1 MNNSSFIPDFWPSG
15 RLWLKFFIGVIYVPL
30 LFALLFWIFFQ
41 ALFLRGL
48 YLLLLFLLF
57 VGGPISIGLLLSP
70 DRRGVGAGLIAVITI
85 PLIWYMSGFV
95 SQYFNFIEIDLL
107 LGLAAGGVSI
117 LLEMI
122 TGDVRVRAEMVG
134 LGIGFAMGLSLI
146 FLNNFLFGSFHYKGN
161 DALML
166 LSLGIPNALVW
177 LSTLFFP
184 EWASRKVGWGGLIVW
199 IVLISIVFG
208 ISFMLMI

>member
-1 MNNSSFIPDFWPSG
+1 M
-15 RLWLKFFIGVIYVPL
+15 
-30 LFALLFWIFFQ
+30 
-41 ALFLRGL
+41 
-48 YLLLLFLLF
+48 LLFLLF

-70 DRRGVGAGLIAVITI
+70 SRRGVGAGLVTVIAI
-85 PLIWYMSGFV
+85 PLIWYVAGFV
-95 SQYFNFIEIDLL
+95 SQYFNFMEVDLL
-107 LGLAAGGVSI
+107 LGLSAGGIAI
-117 LLEMI
+117 LLEVI

-134 LGIGFAMGLSLI
+134 LGIGLVVGLLPIFVNNSL
-146 FLNNFLFGSFHYKGN
+146 LGSFHYKGN

-184 EWASRKVGWGGLIVW
+184 EWVSRKVGWGGLIVW

-208 ISFMLMI
+208 ISFMLMK